1 MPPNLVTMS
10 KQEIVDELQGWVADA
25 SFAPNRDRIE
35 QLQTAFN
42 ALKEETLKLQMA
54 DFMKDREE
62 ANEDEF
68 EYKNEPED
76 ARLEELVSIYHDKRK
91 AIDKQRRDQEAAN
104 LTEKQDLIKELQSL
118 IQDEENIGKAYK
130 RFNAIKQ
137 KWNEMG
143 PVPNA
148 QRRDLQAEYSRLIEL
163 FYYNINIYRELQ
175 INDLKKNQELKEEV
189 IEKIAQLEQEKS
201 INQVDFLIH
210 QYLDE
215 WDKVGPTFQE
225 EWDKIRERF
234 KVAVSSVFD
243 RIREHRK
250 EVKGEHEGHFQQ
262 KKELV
267 AKVEELASHELIDV
281 KDVQAWTK
289 EIIDYQKQ
297 WKKIGYAGRGKNDKV
312 WTEFR
317 KACDAY
323 FEKRNAFLE
332 TSNAEFKKAKER
344 KLALIEKAKEI
355 YRGDDRTTI
364 ANQLKGLQR
373 EWRTAGKLLPQEEYK
388 LFKEFRK
395 YCDDFFNR
403 KKKEEDAFVEAAKDN
418 LKAKEALL
426 TKFSE
431 SIKSGIKEKGE
442 AIINEWRT
450 EWSAIGNVEQK
461 VKAKVDKAFEDVI
474 GKAYESLG
482 ISKQELAKKRF
493 ESKLE
498 MLSTDDNAEDALV
511 SERDRIGQ
519 KIREVQT
526 TLAQEEGKL
535 DFFKFSNDSNPLKAE
550 LLKRIEAVN
559 REIAEL
565 RSKKKQIDLTIKG
578 MKKEAD
584 SANENEEEK
593 SEG

>member
-1 MPPNLVTMS
+1 MS
-10 KQEIVDELQGWVADA
+10 KQEIVDELQSWVADA

-35 QLQTAFN
+35 QFQADFN
-42 ALKEETLKLQMA
+42 ALKEESCKAQMA
-54 DFMKDREE
+54 VFIQENEE
-62 ANEDEF
+62 AKEEDF
-68 EYKNEPED
+68 EYKNEAED
-76 ARLEELVSIYHDKRK
+76 ARFEELLSIYHEKRK
-91 AIDKQRRDQEAAN
+91 DIDKQRREQEAAN
-104 LTEKQDLIKELQSL
+104 LSEKKALISELQSL

-148 QRRDLQAEYSRLIEL
+148 ERRDLQAEYSRLIEL

-175 INDLKKNQELKEEV
+175 INDLKKNQELKEEI
-189 IEKIAQLEQEKS
+189 IEKIALLEQEKS

-215 WDKVGPTFQE
+215 WDQIGPTFQE
-225 EWDKIRERF
+225 EWEKIRDSF
-234 KVAVSSVFD
+234 KEAVSKVFD

-250 EVKGEHEGHFQQ
+250 EVKDEHDGHFKL

-267 AKVEELASHELIDV
+267 SKVEEIASKELSDV

-289 EIIDYQKQ
+289 EVIGLQKQ

-312 WTEFR
+312 WNEFR

-323 FEKRNAFLE
+323 FEKRDAFLKA
-332 TSNAEFKKAKER
+332 SNVEFEKAKA
-344 KLALIEKAKEI
+344 KKQSLIDKAKEI
-355 YRGDDRTTI
+355 YQGEDRGAI

-373 EWRTAGKLLPQEEYK
+373 EWKTAGKLLPHEEYK

-395 YCDDFFNR
+395 YCDEFFNR
-403 KKKEEDAFVEAAKDN
+403 KKKEEEAFVKDAKEN
-418 LKAKEALL
+418 LKAKEQLLNKFGEAL
-426 TKFSE
+426 KV
-431 SIKSGIKEKGE
+431 GIKEKGE
-442 AIINEWRT
+442 SAISEWRS

-461 VKAKVDKAFEDVI
+461 VKAKIDKTFEELI

-482 ISKQELAKKRF
+482 ISKQDLAKKRF

-498 MLSTDDNAEDALV
+498 MLASDDNAEEALV
-511 SERDRIGQ
+511 SERNRIGQ
-519 KIREVQT
+519 KIREAQT
-526 TLAQEEGKL
+526 NLAQEEGKL

-550 LLKRIEAVN
+550 VLKRMEAVN
-559 REIAEL
+559 KEIAEL
-565 RSKKKQIDLTIKG
+565 KSRKKQLDLTIKG
-578 MKKEAD
+578 MKKEAEQVDVD
-584 SANENEEEK
+584 SSEK
-593 SEG
+593 ETEA